1 MGRPKKSAALP
12 QVSQEAPLNWV
23 STIYSPEANYDVEK
37 SKKAVMERAE
47 KSKTKKSEAY
57 SIASNKA
64 AVFIREANK
73 RKFANKGLAARA
85 WADTE
90 ALDSAVGEFFDFTL
104 SMEIRPYVEGL
115 CIWLGIDKGTY
126 NAILTCGDE
135 RSKILKQFELT
146 LGFLSAQAIAT
157 VEGNPVG
164 DIYLDKSRLGY
175 TDQHEQT
182 LNINVNPT
190 QNLTTSAVE
199 LSQIVS
205 NTPDDYVDVTE
216 YEEVE
221 E

>member
-1 MGRPKKSAALP
+1 MGRPKKKATLP
-12 QVSQEAPLNWV
+12 PVSQEAPLNWV
-23 STIYSPEANYDVEK
+23 STIYSPEAVFDVEK
-37 SKKAVMERAE
+37 SKKAVLERAQ
-47 KSKTKKSEAY
+47 KAKTKKSESY
-57 SIASNKA
+57 SISSEKM
-64 AVFIREANK
+64 AVFIGEVNK
-73 RKFANKGLAARA
+73 RKFTNKGLAARA

-90 ALDSAVGEFFDFTL
+90 ALENAVGEFMTFVL

-135 RSKILKQFELT
+135 RSAVLKQFELT

>member
-1 MGRPKKSAALP
+1 MARPKKKIELP
-12 QVSQEAPLNWV
+12 AVSEDAPLNWV
-23 STIYSPEANYDVEK
+23 STIYAPQSNYDIER
-37 SKKAVMERAE
+37 SKKAVMEKAQ
-47 KSKTKKSEAY
+47 KAKTKKSESY
-57 SIASNKA
+57 SISSEKM
-64 AVFIREANK
+64 AVFITEVNR
-73 RKFANKGLAARA
+73 RKPFNKGLKARA

-90 ALDSAVGEFFDFTL
+90 DLETAVNDFMAFTL

-135 RSKILKQFELT
+135 RSEILKQFELT

-190 QNLTTSAVE
+190 QNLTTSAAE
-199 LSQIVS
+199 LSAIVA

-216 YEEVE
+216 YEEVNE
-221 E
+221 